1 MAGRT
6 RVSLKENLSGKPS
19 KKVAAHR
26 LKRYCGRGDGVG
38 SPSPSDVSGVTRRDH
53 FAARAA
59 SGRREINSSCPLGK
73 WGQLNLVIYFA
84 EMKPPVVE

>member
-1 MAGRT
+1 MACKDPG
-6 RVSLKENLSGKPS
+6 SLKENLSAKPS
-19 KKVAAHR
+19 KKAAAHR

-59 SGRREINSSCPLGK
+59 SGRREINSSCPLGE
-73 WGQLNLVIYFA
+73 WGQLNWVIYFA
-84 EMKPPVVE
+84 ERKPPVVE